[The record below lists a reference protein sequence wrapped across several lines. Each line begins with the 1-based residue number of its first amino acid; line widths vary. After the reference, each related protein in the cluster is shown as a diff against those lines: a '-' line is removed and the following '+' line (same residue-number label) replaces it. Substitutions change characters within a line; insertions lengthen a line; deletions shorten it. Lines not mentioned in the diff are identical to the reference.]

1 MLNIEILKGTR
12 LNAIGRAAAM
22 CWISLGNLIEIE
34 SRSGLRTVGQY
45 ALDVDCPWRI
55 RCNSK
60 ILLASTDMFEPASTH
75 QHDETFEWDIQGN
88 NLFDERVAMLCN
100 NEPTITV
107 QSIELSSTNDLK
119 IIFPTLVM
127 VGVVLFLKLIMP
139 INYLSKVSCI
149 IYVFYYFFS
158 RGFYVFIYYL

>member
-100 NEPTITV
+100 NVPRFGFRLRRFVIR
-107 QSIELSSTNDLK
+107 
-119 IIFPTLVM
+119 FPRKTLPP
-127 VGVVLFLKLIMP
+127 VGR
-139 INYLSKVSCI
+139 SAS
-149 IYVFYYFFS
+149 
-158 RGFYVFIYYL
+158 

>member
-1 MLNIEILKGTR
+1 
-12 LNAIGRAAAM
+12 M
-22 CWISLGNLIEIE
+22 CWISLGDLIEIE

-119 IIFPTLVM
+119 IIFSNNYILEVFVCGSTDVEQWRLFEHKESKDDFVVTGCGLV
-127 VGVVLFLKLIMP
+127 K
-139 INYLSKVSCI
+139 N
-149 IYVFYYFFS
+149 
-158 RGFYVFIYYL
+158 